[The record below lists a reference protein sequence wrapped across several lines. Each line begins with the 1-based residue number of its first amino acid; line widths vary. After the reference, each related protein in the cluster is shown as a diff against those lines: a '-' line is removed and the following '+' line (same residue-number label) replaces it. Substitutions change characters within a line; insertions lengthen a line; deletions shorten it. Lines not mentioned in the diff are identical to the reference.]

1 MPYLYVVSIIQIF
14 FYSFYAYIF
23 FYFCAKYFLV
33 VMVSDN
39 LKILLVLSIVF
50 MYQIQIYFL
59 NRSQIEVL
67 LSRTTSHMPHPMPI
81 TFSEKNGNSGPLWCV
96 VEFPK
101 MSSSTTR

>member
-1 MPYLYVVSIIQIF
+1 
-14 FYSFYAYIF
+14 
-23 FYFCAKYFLV
+23 
-33 VMVSDN
+33 MVSDN

-81 TFSEKNGNSGPLWCV
+81 TLYFRFSFTLIL
-96 VEFPK
+96 EFTP
-101 MSSSTTR
+101 SIVIFSTV